1 MEDFLK
7 EIWPVAIFLAISVIS
22 GIRNASKTS
31 ERKQDAQQ
39 PQPHTLDENFP
50 EVEILESPI
59 AYSSATVAPRP
70 SSEKRRTGKG
80 NVSAANV
87 TKPAESP
94 APPAA
99 ERGAKI
105 AFKGKSDAK
114 KAFIYSEIF
123 NRKYT

>member
-39 PQPHTLDENFP
+39 PRPHTLDENFP
-50 EVEILESPI
+50 EVEILEPPFMHSTE
-59 AYSSATVAPRP
+59 TVKPRKP
-70 SSEKRRTGKG
+70 SGNVRADKG

-87 TKPAESP
+87 AKPAEAP
-94 APPAA
+94 ATPAA
-99 ERGAKI
+99 ERGAKV